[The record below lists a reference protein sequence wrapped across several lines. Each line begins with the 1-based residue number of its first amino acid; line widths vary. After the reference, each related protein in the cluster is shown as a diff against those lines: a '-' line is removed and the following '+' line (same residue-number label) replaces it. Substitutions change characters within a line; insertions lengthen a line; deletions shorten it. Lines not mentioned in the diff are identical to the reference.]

1 MIIKKL
7 TATFGSLK
15 NRTLELKPGLN
26 IIEGANESGKST
38 WCAFLRAML
47 YGIDSRERDTKEKK
61 AEKNRFRPWSGEA
74 ISGRMELEVDGETI
88 VVERGGTATSPMRDF
103 RAYTTT
109 GADAGYDAVDFGER
123 MVGASREVFERSA
136 FVSAPPLPSGSDE
149 LEKRILATVSSG
161 DDSQSSAEAESKLR
175 EWQRKLRY
183 NRRGEIPALEERIE
197 KLRRE
202 AADCTEIDAQI
213 AAAKHDISEL
223 KSKKSELEREIA
235 AHDALEHAR
244 ASQQLSAAN
253 ARLAAANEERAALV
267 AELPDGAPSAD
278 ELLRLEREWSEEQ
291 RSDETSAQRGAI
303 EREIKLADAQMAPI
317 VARAG
322 EQDAAEAERVLRR
335 DADVARGYA
344 EQKFTIPTVFA
355 TFLALFAAVSLV
367 IGIISHSLT
376 LYIGAAMFA
385 VISVGGFVA
394 TARGRRRAARYRS
407 EVLARYGASNESE
420 LERLADALSPL
431 IARRAALEAELAKPV
446 EQPKTPAFDR
456 LSEIFGTSGPSELH
470 RLLDHTRS
478 LYERIAAADTAIGAA
493 KSTAEALERA
503 GVTES
508 SAGVTASVT
517 IPRDVAEAELRRVD
531 ARVASL
537 ERESA
542 LAEGTLGGRDAT
554 LLIAEC
560 ERLEDDRERLER
572 RYAAIELAL
581 KALTRANES
590 MRERFSPAL
599 NADTARMFS
608 ELTDGRYDRV
618 VISREFKPEAGSETL
633 ALHPAGDLSCGTVDQ
648 LWLAL
653 RLAVLHTALPDGTPL
668 VLDDALVTFDDER
681 LSRALELILRESET
695 RQVLLFTCHTREGS
709 LMRGRGGVNVVRL

>member
-1 MIIKKL
+1 MIIRKL

-15 NRTLELKPGLN
+15 DKSLELKPGLN

-74 ISGRMELEVDGETI
+74 ISGRMELETGGETI
-88 VVERGGTATSPMRDF
+88 VVERGGTAASPMRDF
-103 RAYTTT
+103 RAYTST
-109 GADAGYDAVDFGER
+109 GADAGCDAVDFGEK
-123 MVGASREVFERSA
+123 MIGASREVFERSA
-136 FVSAPPLPSGSDE
+136 FVSTPPLPSGSDE

-161 DDSQSSAEAESKLR
+161 DDSQSSAEADAKLR

-213 AAAKHDISEL
+213 AAARHEIDEL
-223 KSKKSELEREIA
+223 RLKKAELEREIA

-253 ARLAAANEERAALV
+253 ARLAAANEERAALA

-278 ELLRLEREWSEEQ
+278 ELLRLEREWSDEQ
-291 RSDETSAQRGAI
+291 RADETSAQRAAI

-322 EQDAAEAERVLRR
+322 EQDASEAERVLRR
-335 DADVARGYA
+335 DADVARGYT
-344 EQKFTIPTVFA
+344 ERKFAVP
-355 TFLALFAAVSLV
+355 LF
-367 IGIISHSLT
+367 IGIISAILA
-376 LYIGAAMFA
+376 AAMLVFA
-385 VISVGGFVA
+385 IVGISALFFIPSAIFAAVAVACVVA
-394 TARGRRRAARYRS
+394 TARGRRRAARYRL
-407 EVLARYGASNESE
+407 EVLSRYGASGESE

-431 IARRAALEAELAKPV
+431 IARRAALESELVKPI
-446 EQPKTPAFDR
+446 EPPKTPAFDR
-456 LSEIFGTSGPSELH
+456 LSEIFGTTDPHELR

-493 KSTAEALERA
+493 KSTAEALTRA

-508 SAGVTASVT
+508 STAVGASVT
-517 IPRDVAEAELRRVD
+517 IPRDAAEAELRQVT
-531 ARVASL
+531 AKTASL

-554 LLIAEC
+554 LLIAER
-560 ERLEDDRERLER
+560 ERLEDERERLER

-581 KALTRANES
+581 KALARANES

-599 NADTARMFS
+599 NADTARIFS

-618 VISREFKPEAGSETL
+618 VISREFKPEAGSEML

-653 RLAVLHTALPDGTPL
+653 RLAVLHAALPAGTPL

-709 LMRGRGGVNVVRL
+709 LMRDRDGVTVVRL